1 MTIFNL
7 GSINIDHVYRV
18 AHLPGPGET
27 VSDLGYAQGLGGKGM
42 NQSLAA
48 AAAGARVHHIGAV
61 GADGA
66 WIVERLAA
74 AGVDVADLA
83 TVAAATGRAVVCV
96 DANAENQIVIHGGAN
111 RALTVEQIDRAL
123 ARARPGDW
131 FLAQNETNLIA
142 EGFARARARGL
153 RTAYAAAPFEAAAAA
168 GLIGP
173 GPARLVDLLAVNEV
187 EAGQLAAHLGTA
199 ADALPVPELLVTLG
213 ARGARYRAGEMVCE
227 VAAFPV
233 TPVDTTGAGDTFLG
247 VFLAARDGGAAPE
260 AALRQASA
268 AAALQVTRPG
278 AADAIPAGPEVA
290 AFLAE
295 RSG

>member
-7 GSINIDHVYRV
+7 GSINIDHVHRV
-18 AHLPGPGET
+18 ARLPGPGET
-27 VSDLGYAQGLGGKGM
+27 VAALGYARGLGGKGV

-61 GADGA
+61 GAEGG

-74 AGVDVADLA
+74 AGIDVADLA
-83 TVAAATGRAVVCV
+83 LVGEATGHAIVCV
-96 DANAENQIVIHGGAN
+96 DAAGENQIIIHGGAN
-111 RALTVEQIDRAL
+111 RALTLEQIDRAL

-142 EGFARARARGL
+142 EGFARAKAAGL

-168 GLIGP
+168 GLIGSI
-173 GPARLVDLLAVNEV
+173 DLLALNEV

-199 ADALPVPELLVTLG
+199 AEALPVPEVLVTRG
-213 ARGARYRAGEMVCE
+213 ARGAHYRAGERVCE

-247 VFLAARDGGAAPE
+247 VFLAARDGGVAPQ
-260 AALRQASA
+260 AALRQAAA

-278 AADAIPAGPEVA
+278 AADAIPTEGEVA

-295 RSG
+295 RGA

>member
-27 VSDLGYAQGLGGKGM
+27 VSDIGFASGLGGKGV

-61 GADGA
+61 GADGG
-66 WIVERLAA
+66 WIVERLRAV
-74 AGVDVADLA
+74 GIDVSDLA
-83 TVAAATGRAVVCV
+83 TVAAATGHAVVCV

-142 EGFARARARGL
+142 EGFARARALGL
-153 RTAYAAAPFEAAAAA
+153 KTAYAAAPFEAAAAA
-168 GLIGP
+168 GL
-173 GPARLVDLLAVNEV
+173 
-187 EAGQLAAHLGTA
+187 
-199 ADALPVPELLVTLG
+199 TL
-213 ARGARYRAGEMVCE
+213 
-227 VAAFPV
+227 
-233 TPVDTTGAGDTFLG
+233 
-247 VFLAARDGGAAPE
+247 
-260 AALRQASA
+260 S
-268 AAALQVTRPG
+268 
-278 AADAIPAGPEVA
+278 
-290 AFLAE
+290 
-295 RSG
+295 

>member
-7 GSINIDHVYRV
+7 GSINIDHVHLV
-18 AHLPGPGET
+18 AQLPGPGET
-27 VSDLGYAQGLGGKGM
+27 VADTGYSRGLGGKGV

-74 AGVDVADLA
+74 AGIDVGDLA
-83 TVAAATGRAVVCV
+83 VVGAATGQAIVCV
-96 DANAENQIVIHGGAN
+96 DAGGENQIVIHGGAN
-111 RALTVEQIDRAL
+111 RALTLGQIDRAL

-131 FLAQNETNLIA
+131 FLAQNETNLVA
-142 EGFARARARGL
+142 EGFARARAAGL
-153 RTAYAAAPFEAAAAA
+153 STAYAAAPFEAAAAA
-168 GLIGP
+168 GLIGS
-173 GPARLVDLLAVNEV
+173 VDLLALNEV

-199 ADALPVPELLVTLG
+199 AEALPAPELLVTLG
-213 ARGARYRAGEMVCE
+213 ARGARYRAGETVCE
-227 VAAFPV
+227 VAAFAV

-260 AALRQASA
+260 VALRQAAA

-278 AADAIPAGPEVA
+278 AADAIPTAGEVA

-295 RSG
+295 RGA

>member
-1 MTIFNL
+1 MAIFNL

-18 AHLPGPGET
+18 AHLPGAGET
-27 VSDLGYAQGLGGKGM
+27 VPALGYASGLGGKGV

-61 GADGA
+61 GADGGR
-66 WIVERLAA
+66 IVEWLT
-74 AGVDVADLA
+74 AGIDVADL
-83 TVAAATGRAVVCV
+83 TVVEGATGQGIVCV
-96 DANAENQIVIHGGAN
+96 DAGGENQIIIHSGAN
-111 RALTVEQIDRAL
+111 RALTVAQIDRAL

-131 FLAQNETNLIA
+131 FLAQNETNLID
-142 EGFARARARGL
+142 EGFARARALGL

-213 ARGARYRAGEMVCE
+213 ARGARYRAGETVCE
-227 VAAFPV
+227 VAAFAV

-247 VFLAARDGGAAPE
+247 SFLAARDGGAEPK
-260 AALRQASA
+260 AALRQAAA

-278 AADAIPAGPEVA
+278 AADAIPGSDEVA

-295 RSG
+295 RGG

>member
-7 GSINIDHVYRV
+7 GSINIDHVHRV
-18 AHLPGPGET
+18 ARLPGPGET
-27 VSDLGYAQGLGGKGM
+27 VAALGYARGLGGKGV

-61 GADGA
+61 GAEGG

-74 AGVDVADLA
+74 AGIDVADL
-83 TVAAATGRAVVCV
+83 TVVEGATGQGIVCV
-96 DANAENQIVIHGGAN
+96 DAAGENQIVIHGGAN
-111 RALTVEQIDRAL
+111 RALTLEQIDRAL

-142 EGFARARARGL
+142 EGFARARSLGL

-168 GLIGP
+168 GLIGSI
-173 GPARLVDLLAVNEV
+173 DLLALNEV

-199 ADALPVPELLVTLG
+199 AEALPVPELLVTLG
-213 ARGARYRAGEMVCE
+213 ARGARWRAGGTVRE
-227 VAAFPV
+227 VAAFAV

-247 VFLAARDGGAAPE
+247 VFLAARDGGAAPQ
-260 AALRQASA
+260 AALRQAAA

-295 RSG
+295 RGG

>member
-27 VSDLGYAQGLGGKGM
+27 VSDLGYAQGLGGKGV

-74 AGVDVADLA
+74 AGIDVGDLA
-83 TVAAATGRAVVCV
+83 TVAAATGHAVVCV
-96 DANAENQIVIHGGAN
+96 DAKAENQIVIHGGAN
-111 RALTVEQIDRAL
+111 RALTCAQIDRAL

-142 EGFARARARGL
+142 EGFARAQALGL
-153 RTAYAAAPFEAAAAA
+153 KTAYAAAPFEAAAAA
-168 GLIGP
+168 GLIGS
-173 GPARLVDLLAVNEV
+173 VDLLAVNEV
-187 EAGQLAAHLGTA
+187 EAAQLAAHLGRTVEE
-199 ADALPVPELLVTLG
+199 LPVPELLVTLG
-213 ARGARYRAGEMVCE
+213 ARGARYRAGDTVCE

-247 VFLAARDGGAAPE
+247 AFLAARDGGAEPE
-260 AALRQASA
+260 AALRQAAA

-278 AADAIPAGPEVA
+278 AADAIPAGTEVA

-295 RSG
+295 RGA

>member
-7 GSINIDHVYRV
+7 GSINIDHVHRV
-18 AHLPGPGET
+18 ARLPGPGET
-27 VSDLGYAQGLGGKGM
+27 VADRGYASGLGGKGV

-61 GADGA
+61 GAADG

-74 AGVDVADLA
+74 AGIDVGDLA
-83 TVAAATGRAVVCV
+83 LVAAATGHAIICV
-96 DANAENQIVIHGGAN
+96 DAAGENQIVIHGGAN
-111 RALTVEQIDRAL
+111 RALTLEQIDRAL

-131 FLAQNETNLIA
+131 FLAQNETNLIG
-142 EGFARARARGL
+142 EGLARARASGL
-153 RTAYAAAPFEAAAAA
+153 RTAYAAAPFEAAAVA
-168 GLIGP
+168 GLIGS
-173 GPARLVDLLAVNEV
+173 VDLLALNEV
-187 EAGQLAAHLGTA
+187 EARQLAAHLGTA
-199 ADALPVPELLVTLG
+199 AEALPVPELLVTLG
-213 ARGARYRAGEMVCE
+213 ARGARWRAGGTVCE

-247 VFLAARDGGAAPE
+247 VFLAARDGGAGPE
-260 AALRQASA
+260 AALGRAAA

-278 AADAIPAGPEVA
+278 AADAIPTAPQVA

-295 RSG
+295 RGA